1 MNGKAMKMKWGFLFF
16 ALCTSSF
23 IKAQNGQFDVRL
35 QLNKV
40 DCARQKLLVTI
51 EIKAHDES
59 SSFLM
64 GNANLRFSYNTQLIK
79 GPEIVDQQNFT
90 SLGEKGSMN
99 YNPLSLNGSTERN
112 PKGIV
117 SLNIIYSGAEQN
129 ATTVTSSWMPIAT
142 LQFDLINSQNKVET
156 VIEWHNDKMFPV
168 TGLSEVVL
176 MKTSADFDY
185 DTYVAKSSG
194 VFQNLTIP
202 STAALCSG
210 SNPEEAGEL
219 VIPEGFSPNNDG
231 TNDKFILR
239 NLGKTTAEVSIFDR
253 NGTVIFEAKDYQNNW
268 DGRDHNKDLPIGTY
282 FYIIRLSDG
291 RKFTRSF
298 TISR

>member
-1 MNGKAMKMKWGFLFF
+1 MKWVYLFL

-23 IKAQNGQFDVRL
+23 AKAQNGQFEVRL

-40 DCARQKLLVTI
+40 DCAKQKLLVAV

-59 SSFLM
+59 SIFLM
-64 GNANLRFSYNTQLIK
+64 GNANLRFSYNAQLIK
-79 GPEIVDQQNFT
+79 APEIVEQQNFT
-90 SLGEKGSMN
+90 SQGEKASMN

-112 PKGIV
+112 AKGIV

-129 ATTVTSSWMPIAT
+129 ATPVTSSWMPVAI
-142 LQFDLINSQNKVET
+142 LQFDLINPQDKVEM

-176 MKTSADFDY
+176 KKTNADFDY
-185 DTYVAKSSG
+185 DTYVVKASG

-202 STAALCSG
+202 SLAALCSG
-210 SNPEEAGEL
+210 SNPEEVGEL

-231 TNDKFILR
+231 TNDKFVLR
-239 NLGKTTAEVSIFDR
+239 NLGKMTADVTIFDR
-253 NGTVIFEAKDYQNNW
+253 NGTVIFEAKDYQNDW
-268 DGRDHNKDLPIGTY
+268 DGRDHNKDLPVGTY
-282 FYIIRLSDG
+282 FCSIRLSDG
-291 RKFTRSF
+291 RKFTRAL
-298 TISR
+298 TLSR